1 MLKCANTTIWLAI
14 SQHLLWAGCL
24 LYSAEPLGVTSIHHV
39 SGSIGG
45 RIPAIIVMS
54 AVSITAAVGL
64 IRNSRTIS
72 LACLLPQQFV
82 LMYSAFGACVA
93 IYNSTFADGV
103 VRSREFLVAD
113 QFGWALLAIAHT
125 VAVLQ
130 IHAPEILDKWSS
142 GLLKAIKWGRDF

>member
-1 MLKCANTTIWLAI
+1 MTNNANTTIWLAI

-45 RIPAIIVMS
+45 RIPAVIVMS
-54 AVSITAAVGL
+54 VVSIAAAIGL

-72 LACLLPQQFV
+72 LLCLLPQQFV
-82 LMYSAFGACVA
+82 LMYSAFAACVA

-103 VRSREFLVAD
+103 VRPREFLVAD
-113 QFGWALLAIAHT
+113 QFGWVLLAIAHT
-125 VAVLQ
+125 VAILQ
-130 IHAPEILDKWSS
+130 IHAPEIFDKWNLS
-142 GLLKAIKWGRDF
+142 LQKTINKYR